1 MAQLEHIEA
10 IEKRLW
16 SAADT
21 LRANSNYASN
31 EYFLPVM
38 GLVFLRHA
46 YSRFLG
52 VKDAIEAGLPSR
64 GGKTRPLTKED
75 FSQKSAIFLQ
85 PKAQF
90 DTLVALPD
98 SADRAKAIIDAMESI
113 EVDYENLRGV
123 LPKSEYQELDNAVL
137 GQLLR
142 TLNPEELKRVSGD
155 VFGRIYE
162 YFLTQFA
169 DQKAHDGGEFFTPV
183 SLVSLIAN
191 VIEPASGTVLDPA
204 CGSGGMFV
212 QSARVVERRHENPT
226 EKLTFYGLEK
236 NATTIRLAKMN
247 LAVHGLEGNIQ
258 KIITYYDDPH
268 ELLRKSDFVMAN
280 PPFNVDEIDAD
291 KVKNDPRLPFGLPG
305 VNKKGKVSN
314 GNYVWISYFYSY
326 LNEQGRA
333 GFVMSSQAS
342 SAGRDE
348 AKVRRKLV
356 ETGDVDIMVAIR
368 SNFFYTRT
376 VPCELWFLNRAKPE
390 QYRDKVL
397 MIDAR
402 NIYRKVTRKI
412 YDFSPEQEQNLLA
425 IVRLYRGETGRYLGL
440 VAGYCQRVLAEGAAC
455 FVPNVGAD
463 LRVRPG
469 LVQQQNGQTE
479 TEMGKRPGEHI
490 GSPLRDFVDALVTL
504 RGGIEPFLK
513 TLAKGVPDAGT
524 GEHAGSPLQ
533 ELDDAIP
540 MFKTDVETFQKNVT
554 DQQAAWKKQKTTNG
568 ELKKAVDR
576 IAPLVETSRD
586 LVKQTDLLYK
596 LACRLIETCE
606 NECDA
611 RNSGTW
617 ASRDITRARKAA
629 DEARTLAVGQLKQ
642 VRYFWKQAHWL
653 TERFPDAELRDV
665 EGLVKLVDRA
675 DIEANDWSLTPGR
688 YVGVAPEEEDENFDF
703 EEALRDIHVELED
716 LNAEAV
722 RLAETI
728 KKNFEELGV

>member
-1 MAQLEHIEA
+1 MSQLEHIEA

-16 SAADT
+16 TAADT
-21 LRANSNYASN
+21 LRANSNYAGN

-46 YSRFLG
+46 YSRYLT
-52 VKDAIEAGLPSR
+52 VKDNIQANLPTR

-90 DTLVALPD
+90 DFLVTLTD
-98 SADRAKAIIDAMESI
+98 SDDRAKAIIEAMEAI
-113 EVDYENLRGV
+113 EADYENLRGV
-123 LPKSEYQELDNAVL
+123 LPKAEYQELDNDVL

-191 VIEPASGTVLDPA
+191 VLEPQNGIVLDPA

-212 QSARVVERRHENPT
+212 QSARFVERRHENPVDR
-226 EKLTFYGLEK
+226 LTFFGLEK

-258 KIITYYDDPH
+258 KAITYYEDPH
-268 ELLRKSDFVMAN
+268 ELLDKADFVMAN

-291 KVKNDPRLPFGLPG
+291 KIKSDPRLPFGLPG
-305 VNKKGKVSN
+305 VNKKDKVQN

-326 LNEQGRA
+326 LNDHGRA

-348 AKVRRKLV
+348 AKVRRKLI
-356 ETGDVDIMVAIR
+356 ESGDVDVMIAIR

-376 VPCELWFLNRAKPE
+376 VPCELWFLNRAKP
-390 QYRDKVL
+390 QAHKDKVL

-402 NIYRKVTRKI
+402 NVYRKVTRKI

-425 IVRLYRGETGRYLGL
+425 IVWLYRGCTEKFLEL
-440 VAGYCQRVLAEGAAC
+440 VAGYCRKTLSESEVCFSGKDDTGEVIEPLPSFLKASNALREVL
-455 FVPNVGAD
+455 
-463 LRVRPG
+463 
-469 LVQQQNGQTE
+469 Q
-479 TEMGKRPGEHI
+479 
-490 GSPLRDFVDALVTL
+490 
-504 RGGIEPFLK
+504 PFLK
-513 TLAKGVPDAGT
+513 TLAKDGP
-524 GEHAGSPLQ
+524 HAETLK
-533 ELDDAIP
+533 ELDEATSA
-540 MFKTDVETFQKNVT
+540 FKTDVEAFREMLSE
-554 DQQAAWKKQKTTNG
+554 QQGLWKKQKTTNG
-568 ELKKAVDR
+568 ELKKAVER
-576 IAPLVETSRD
+576 LAPLAEASRD
-586 LVKQTDLLYK
+586 LIKQADLLFK
-596 LACRLIETCE
+596 LMSRLIEICE
-606 NECDA
+606 NDCKAKE
-611 RNSGTW
+611 NENWTG
-617 ASRDITRARKAA
+617 RDITRSRKGG
-629 DEARTLAVGQLKQ
+629 DEARQIAVDQLKQ
-642 VRYFWKQAHWL
+642 VRYFRKQAHWL
-653 TERFPDAELRDV
+653 TERFPEAKLRDI
-665 EGLVKLVDRA
+665 EGLVKLVGRA
-675 DIEANDWSLTPGR
+675 EIEANDWSLTPGR
-688 YVGVAPEEEDENFDF
+688 YVGVAPEEVDEEFDF
-703 EEALRDIHVELED
+703 EETLREIHVELDD

-722 RLAETI
+722 QLAATI
-728 KKNFEELGV
+728 KKNFEELGI